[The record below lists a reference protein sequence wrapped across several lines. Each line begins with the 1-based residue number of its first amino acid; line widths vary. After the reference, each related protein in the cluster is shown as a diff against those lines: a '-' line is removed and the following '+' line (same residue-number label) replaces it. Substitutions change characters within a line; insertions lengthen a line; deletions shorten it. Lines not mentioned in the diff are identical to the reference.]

1 LSCYQLQEGVVESL
15 AWMLLLIISGFLLLG
30 FGFNFRETLAG
41 IVMMSLGIVVTL
53 STVLLKL
60 YTVLY

>member
-1 LSCYQLQEGVVESL
+1 
-15 AWMLLLIISGFLLLG
+15 MLLLIGSGFLLLG
-30 FGFNFRETLAG
+30 FGFNYRDTLLG
-41 IVMMSLGIVVTL
+41 VCMMSLGIVATL

>member
-1 LSCYQLQEGVVESL
+1 MESL
-15 AWMLLLIISGFLLLG
+15 HWMLLLIVSGFLLLG
-30 FGFNFRETLAG
+30 FGFNFRESLAG
-41 IVMMSLGIVVTL
+41 IALMSLGIVVTL

>member
-1 LSCYQLQEGVVESL
+1 MESL
-15 AWMLLLIISGFLLLG
+15 HWMLLLIVTGFLLLG
-30 FGFNFRETLAG
+30 FGFNFRDSLIGVCLMA
-41 IVMMSLGIVVTL
+41 LGIVVTL

>member
-1 LSCYQLQEGVVESL
+1 MESL
-15 AWMLLLIISGFLLLG
+15 HWMLLLIVTGFLLLG
-30 FGFNFRETLAG
+30 FGFNFRDHMVGVCLMA
-41 IVMMSLGIVVTL
+41 MGIVVTL